1 MGQDELCKVI
11 SPKVSESP
19 KQDSENCKIGD
30 FQEPDYIDADIFT
43 PIVKTGEPKVSAGK
57 EQNPNI
63 SVIADNESHC
73 AKLHSELFCVT
84 GKDSG
89 FIDIEDLY

>member
-43 PIVKTGEPKVSAGK
+43 PIVKTGFRKFRKAKSLNQIIWVK
-57 EQNPNI
+57 QIVNLMT
-63 SVIADNESHC
+63 IAIRGYFALLEMIQS
-73 AKLHSELFCVT
+73 
-84 GKDSG
+84 
-89 FIDIEDLY
+89 